1 MTKKALL
8 VGINY
13 LEHGNANVPKLH
25 GCIND
30 ALEISKMLIDAY
42 NYKQEDIIILR
53 DDIEDKSLHPTNEN
67 IIKYLTNITRES
79 RNLSEFWIHFSGHG
93 TSIRDQN
100 QDERDGKDECIVPS
114 DFHNGIITDDILFS
128 ILNQT
133 RCTTFIAMDCCHSG
147 TICDL
152 TYSFRST
159 KHRGRTYYRRR
170 VEKRRYMNNRN
181 IYMLSG
187 SRDNE
192 YATDGYN
199 YEKHI
204 PMGTFTNVFMKSLR
218 YFNHQVPIFKLH
230 EIINNTLSYY
240 SYPQQSVLS
249 SSNPYPFIKFTKR
262 GIQKKR

>member
-1 MTKKALL
+1 MIKKALL

-13 LEHGNANVPKLH
+13 LEHGNAYVPKLY

-30 ALEISKMLIDAY
+30 AVEMSNMLMDAY
-42 NYKQEDIIILR
+42 EYKKENITILR
-53 DDIEDKSLHPTNEN
+53 DDIGNKSLHPTNAN
-67 IIKYLTNITRES
+67 IIKYLTNIIRDS
-79 RNLSEFWIHFSGHG
+79 KKCSEIRIHFSGHG
-93 TSIRDQN
+93 TSIKDKSK
-100 QDERDGKDECIVPS
+100 DERDGKDECIVPS

-133 RCTTFIAMDCCHSG
+133 RCTTFITMDCCHSG

-152 TYSFRST
+152 TYSFRMI
-159 KHRGRTYYRRR
+159 KYRGKTYYRRR
-170 VEKRRYMNNRN
+170 VEKKRLMNNRN

-204 PMGTFTNVFMKSLR
+204 PMGTFTNIYMLALR
-218 YFNHQVPIFKLH
+218 HFNHHVQIFKLH
-230 EIINNTLSYY
+230 EIINNTLSHYG
-240 SYPQQSVLS
+240 YPQQSVLS
-249 SSNPYPFIKFTKR
+249 SSNPYPHVNFTKQ
-262 GIQKKR
+262 GIKRIR